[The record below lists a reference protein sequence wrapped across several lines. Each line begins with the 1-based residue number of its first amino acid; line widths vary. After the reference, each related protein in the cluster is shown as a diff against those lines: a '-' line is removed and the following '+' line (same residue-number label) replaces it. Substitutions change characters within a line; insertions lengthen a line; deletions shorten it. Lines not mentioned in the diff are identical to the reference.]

1 MKQSLH
7 HCFHSFCAKCIKI
20 FPAKRFLNENAKTLK
35 SKLYTG
41 INLESFHTQSHNF
54 TKITGGHMEDMEDL
68 ASHHYSA

>member
-7 HCFHSFCAKCIKI
+7 HCFHSFCVKCIKI
-20 FPAKRFLNENAKTLK
+20 FPAKWFLTENAKPLK

-41 INLESFHTQSHNF
+41 INLESFHTRNQIF

-68 ASHHYSA
+68 ASPRYSA